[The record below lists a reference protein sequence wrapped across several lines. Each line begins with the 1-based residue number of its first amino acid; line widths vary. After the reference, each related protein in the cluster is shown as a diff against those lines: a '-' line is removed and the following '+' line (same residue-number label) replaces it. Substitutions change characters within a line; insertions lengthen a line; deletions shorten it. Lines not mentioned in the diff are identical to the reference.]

1 MNNEPVRSSDE
12 NISENKAAE
21 TSAEETAEV
30 KALSDNEV
38 TAHTSSLWKYNPIPE
53 KPEKYPEYR
62 HSYSVDPD
70 NRLSVTAARVRGK
83 MHKHDGTNCDDWYEY
98 DFGGG
103 MAFAAVADG
112 AGSKLFSRIGAKT
125 ACEAAVKVMKQEFT
139 GYFNKN
145 TEAVS
150 YAARAYSDPEFNRV
164 CSELAG
170 MIQNAAAEAAK
181 AVEDEAEKRRKDK
194 ELIEA
199 ARREPELTDFSATLL
214 IAAVIPVISEETGS
228 AESLVISVQIG
239 DGMIAAVNAD
249 GEYSSALSLMG
260 AADSGEFSGET
271 DFITTPKMKTPEA
284 LMKRTKITR
293 RPCTHVMLMSD
304 GVADDYFPNNPE
316 MLRLF
321 MDLSANG
328 VIPAADAEI
337 TDVNRPYISKIP
349 RPEKNIWVNDN
360 DVTFEYQYISKVCE
374 ETGLSSEQLWSMPDV
389 AAAASLRSFGIE
401 VCSDPSEQ
409 LEKWLDNY
417 VRRGSFDDRTLLII
431 GIDNTL
437 AGKGQDI
444 Q

>member
-1 MNNEPVRSSDE
+1 MNSEPEKISDVKYTE
-12 NISENKAAE
+12 NTAAD
-21 TSAEETAEV
+21 SANDTAEV

-103 MAFAAVADG
+103 MAFAAAADG

-125 ACEAAVKVMKQEFT
+125 ACEAAVKVMKKEFT
-139 GYFNKN
+139 EYFNSN
-145 TEAVS
+145 TDAVTF
-150 YAARAYSDPEFNRV
+150 AARPYSDSEFNRV

-170 MIQNAAAEAAK
+170 IIRNAATSAAQ
-181 AVEDEAEKRRKDK
+181 AVEDEAERRKTDK

-199 ARREPELTDFSATLL
+199 AGREPVLSDFSATLL

-228 AESLVISVQIG
+228 AESLVITVQLG

-271 DFITTPKMKTPEA
+271 DFITSPKMKTPEA
-284 LMKRTKITR
+284 IMKRTKITR
-293 RPCTHVMLMSD
+293 RPCTHVLLMTD
-304 GVADDYFPNNPE
+304 GVADDYFPNDPGI
-316 MLRLF
+316 LRLF
-321 MDLSANG
+321 MDLTANG
-328 VIPAADAEI
+328 VIPSAAAEI
-337 TDVNRPYISKIP
+337 TDVNRPYISRIP
-349 RPEKNIWVNDN
+349 RPEENIWVNDN
-360 DVTFEYQYISKVCE
+360 DVTYEFQYISKVCE
-374 ETGLSSEQLWSMPDV
+374 DTGLSEEQLWSMPDV
-389 AAAASLRSFGIE
+389 AAAASLRSFGTEI
-401 VCSDPSEQ
+401 CSDPSEQ

-437 AGKGQDI
+437 AGKGQDS